1 MGVVGEL
8 FQNIPYLFMS
18 FKNPVFK
25 KLKNVNAE
33 KLIHMGATL
42 KVFEIFPRLVRE
54 FGSHSVPLIIGILQS
69 LISNAFA
76 HASMPLKV

>member
-54 FGSHSVPLIIGILQS
+54 LDSHSVSLIIEILQS
-69 LISNAFA
+69 LIST
-76 HASMPLKV
+76 HSLMHPCL